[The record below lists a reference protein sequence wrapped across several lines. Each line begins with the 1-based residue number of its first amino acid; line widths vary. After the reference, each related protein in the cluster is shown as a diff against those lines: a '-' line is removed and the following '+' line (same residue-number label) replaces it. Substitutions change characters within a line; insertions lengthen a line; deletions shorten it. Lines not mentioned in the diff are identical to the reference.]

1 MFLYHSLRPLKVEE
15 EVKIL
20 ESLIEAELPAT
31 MHLVIQLAQHLR
43 SATEPNLHSLASSL
57 STRQLLRIA
66 KRLKVNRI
74 LIHQVHL
81 NSKEIRIV
89 VILFELDSISKK
101 KKTLILICS
110 DLKGV
115 SQQQC
120 SRSGRESLPVAIFA
134 TSTSGGPLES
144 NEAVRTREK
153 RRSIGGEFTSVSR
166 RWRLFNNRSDQS
178 AHLPTRKSSQ
188 SA

>member
-101 KKTLILICS
+101 KNV
-110 DLKGV
+110 D
-115 SQQQC
+115 
-120 SRSGRESLPVAIFA
+120 F
-134 TSTSGGPLES
+134 
-144 NEAVRTREK
+144 N
-153 RRSIGGEFTSVSR
+153 
-166 RWRLFNNRSDQS
+166 LF
-178 AHLPTRKSSQ
+178 
-188 SA
+188 